1 MAEPG
6 INNMTSDEMTKSLE
20 KILKATDGETQI
32 KMLRVLMRYQYIDGL
47 DLEEILENELDQ
59 LNLGIKKPLRKRREI
74 RKG

>member
-1 MAEPG
+1 
-6 INNMTSDEMTKSLE
+6 MTSDEVTKALE

-32 KMLRVLMRYQYIDGL
+32 NMLRVLMRYQNIDGL
-47 DLEEILENELDQ
+47 DLEEILEKELDQ

>member
-1 MAEPG
+1 MAEQG
-6 INNMTSDEMTKSLE
+6 INNMTSDEVTKALE

-32 KMLRVLMRYQYIDGL
+32 NMLRVLMRYQNIDGL
-47 DLEEILENELDQ
+47 DLEEILEKELDQ